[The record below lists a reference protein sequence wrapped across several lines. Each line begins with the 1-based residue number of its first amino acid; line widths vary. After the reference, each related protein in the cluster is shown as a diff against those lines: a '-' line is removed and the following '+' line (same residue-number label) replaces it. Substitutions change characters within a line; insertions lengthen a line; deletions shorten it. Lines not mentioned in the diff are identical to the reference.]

1 MKKVLM
7 VLGCAVG
14 AVALADAQY
23 YSGTGFED
31 IAVGGDFTVQESVQ
45 GNNSTMWAFSG
56 DGAATDFAAVT
67 AYAEDAAP
75 DSSAIF
81 AQVAAA
87 DQAKFRTNDVNT
99 KYLKVETGS
108 DMLLTRRY
116 GASAME
122 VPTTGRYIDTMVQF
136 TAGETAPTPGQTDK
150 LLVWLKANAQDETK
164 PTLVVVAAA
173 SATAPTA
180 TSYEIDNLDADIS
193 VDSWYRLTVA
203 FNACDSTY
211 GNILGFKIYLNGKRL
226 SAGGTDTFYSLDQA
240 SQNAATIEGISFA
253 GTGSVDDIVCGTG
266 SPIAEAVNFAVTL
279 DAGVASITYTVAG
292 GEAQTATEGFT
303 ITGNLGED
311 LVISAVTYKPGYV
324 APLDDGTGTYVI
336 QETGTVAITS
346 FLAGVRIADG
356 NYYATFEDA
365 LAAAASGDTIELAR
379 NYTCSE
385 FDLIEL
391 ENKSLTIDLKGCTLE
406 PVSEVYVGVGASLT
420 ILDTVGGGSVA
431 YDESTGAPLLT
442 VDEGGALA
450 VTVSATTVFDNGAI
464 CLANGTLTLAGGLYY
479 AKPTDA
485 EGNELAD
492 YTAVIGTGKKFQQ
505 DEQTLLYSIVAD
517 SDEPVETPTIDP
529 ATAGSVT
536 VDTLEEAAKVKVVA
550 PVDAALDSTEAAAYA
565 ELVTTKVVQDTQTGK
580 YVVTAVFAESA
591 VAGLVA
597 EANAGAADLGG
608 QLSGDAVEVTLTD
621 TTPGLYYS
629 VESGTSLPLVNPNE
643 TARTLSRHGEAVTL
657 QFTRSGEQRF
667 YRVKISPTAN

>member
-23 YSGTGFED
+23 YSGTGFENID
-31 IAVGGDFTVQESVQ
+31 VGGDFTVQENS
-45 GNNSTMWAFSG
+45 STMWAFSG

-87 DQAKFRTNDVNT
+87 DQAKFRTNDVNA

-116 GASAME
+116 GATATE

-173 SATAPTA
+173 SASNATA

-203 FNACDSTY
+203 FNACDGTY
-211 GNILGFKIYLNGKRL
+211 GNILGFKIYLDGKRL
-226 SAGGTDTFYSLDQA
+226 SADGTDTFYSLDQA
-240 SQNAATIEGISFA
+240 SANAATIEGISFA

-303 ITGNLGED
+303 ITGNLGEN

-324 APLDDGTGTYVI
+324 APLVDGTGNYVI

-346 FLAGVRIADG
+346 VLAGVRIANG
-356 NYYATFEDA
+356 NYYATFEEA
-365 LAAAASGDTIELAR
+365 LAAAVSGDTIELAQ

-385 FDLIEL
+385 SDLIEL

-431 YDESTGAPLLT
+431 YDESTGTPLLT

-450 VTVSATTVFDNGAI
+450 VDVSATTVFANGAI
-464 CLANGTLTLAGGLYY
+464 CLANGTLTLAGGLYS

-485 EGNELAD
+485 DGNELAD
-492 YTAVIGTGKKFQQ
+492 YTEVIGSGKKFQQ

-550 PVDAALDSTEAAAYA
+550 PADAALDSTEAAAYA
-565 ELVTTKVVQDTQTGK
+565 ELVTTEVVQDTQTGK

-597 EANAGAADLGG
+597 EANAGVADLGG

-629 VESGTSLPLVNPNE
+629 VESGTSLPLVNPAE
-643 TARTLSRHGEAVTL
+643 TTPRTLSRHGEAVTL